1 MVVKEQNISPE
12 EVIRMNTEHEQLSRN
27 LEDLKVKIA
36 ESQKTILS
44 LEVAVA
50 NRGAAAEEAVDVYT
64 RLLSNLGLFPPL
76 PPPFQD
82 IDLQVELNTAAS
94 QPENLLRGPDVR
106 HDIKPTLNAIIES
119 KRGERATVESER
131 IKVDHELDRLIS
143 ECENLEDEINETE
156 KKVMVL
162 NEQADDLREVLPFQM
177 PFRSRP
183 DIAAIG
189 RTKRGPRKQCRN
201 IAPRAGSRPGP
212 DSSAFQRCWH
222 SVPTPGPADCVRTN
236 IIHCGFLPIDVHSDI
251 SYREQVDK
259 VARLR
264 DETVRAIV
272 KNSTEIAVFKEDI
285 SQQLKSLRDFAEAGS

>member
-1 MVVKEQNISPE
+1 VVVKEQNISPE

-94 QPENLLRGPDVR
+94 QTENLLRGPDVR
-106 HDIKPTLNAIIES
+106 HVIKPTLNAIIES
-119 KRGERATVESER
+119 KRGERATVENER

-143 ECENLEDEINETE
+143 ECENMEDEINETE

-162 NEQADDLREVLPFQM
+162 NEQADDLREVLPFQTY
-177 PFRSRP
+177 
-183 DIAAIG
+183 AI
-189 RTKRGPRKQCRN
+189 P
-201 IAPRAGSRPGP
+201 
-212 DSSAFQRCWH
+212 
-222 SVPTPGPADCVRTN
+222 
-236 IIHCGFLPIDVHSDI
+236 
-251 SYREQVDK
+251 
-259 VARLR
+259 
-264 DETVRAIV
+264 
-272 KNSTEIAVFKEDI
+272 
-285 SQQLKSLRDFAEAGS
+285 QLT